1 MRVPSNVLDESILEN
16 LAIAVAAEAANI
28 VAVTVTAVQA
38 NGNVPTAMPKLA
50 AYVSDASNGS
60 DVAVTAPDTVAI
72 ASGGAGTL
80 TEHVSNRV
88 FSITI
93 GDNGQTDIEFG
104 ENGTDTWY
112 LNIIKPDGTFLSS
125 DAIAFT

>member
-1 MRVPSNVLDESILEN
+1 MGTPSNVLDGNSLETI
-16 LAIAVAAEAANI
+16 AIAVAAEVANI
-28 VAVTVTAVQA
+28 VAVTVTAIQA
-38 NGNVPTAMPKLA
+38 NGSDPNAVTKLS

-72 ASGGAGTL
+72 ASAGAGVL

-93 GDNGQTDIEFG
+93 GDNGQADIEFG
-104 ENGTDTWY
+104 ENGADTWF
-112 LNIIKPDGTFLSS
+112 LNIIKPDGVLLSS
-125 DAIAFT
+125 AAITFT